1 MILSAKELSTYL
13 GTVHNNASILDKLK
27 IVYRPYICPFDD
39 LIATCQ
45 DSETILDIGCGSG
58 QFILLLSKYTNAK
71 KIGGIE
77 VSSSLIS
84 NAKQLLTSQ
93 TKTEFQIEVY
103 DGVNIPD
110 FIYEF
115 DTVTVIDVFHHI
127 KRDMQNKFILELYN
141 KMKTGSKL
149 IFKDI
154 DGSHPL
160 LFMSKIHDILL
171 AGELVKM
178 VSISEAKRRLDR
190 AGFAIVSISKRL
202 MFWYPHYT
210 IVCIK

>member
-1 MILSAKELSTYL
+1 MLLSPKVLSNYL

-39 LIATCQ
+39 LIAICQ
-45 DSETILDIGCGSG
+45 DSETIFDIGCGSG
-58 QFILLLSKYTNAK
+58 QFLLLLSKYTTVK

-77 VSSSLIS
+77 VSSSLVS
-84 NAKQLLTSQ
+84 NAKQLLTGQ
-93 TKTEFQIEVY
+93 TKTEFQIEIY

-110 FIYEF
+110 FIHEF

-127 KRDMQNKFILELYN
+127 KKQMQERFILELYT

-154 DGSHPL
+154 DGAHPL

-178 VSISEAKRRLDR
+178 VSVSEAKEMLARI
-190 AGFAIVSISKRL
+190 GFNIVSISKRL
-202 MFWYPHYT
+202 MLWYPHYT
-210 IVCIK
+210 VVCIK

>member
-1 MILSAKELSTYL
+1 MILSAKDLSVYL

-39 LIATCQ
+39 LISACQ
-45 DSETILDIGCGSG
+45 GSETILDIGCGSG
-58 QFILLLSKYTNAK
+58 QFILLLSKYTNVK

-93 TKTEFQIEVY
+93 TKTEFQIEIY
-103 DGVNIPD
+103 DGINIPD

-115 DTVTVIDVFHHI
+115 NTVTLIDVFHHI
-127 KRDMQNKFILELYN
+127 KKDKQKRFILELYN
-141 KMKTGSKL
+141 KMKPGSKL

-178 VSISEAKRRLDR
+178 VSIFEAKEMLGG
-190 AGFAIVSISKRL
+190 AGFSIVSISKRL
-202 MFWYPHYT
+202 MLWYPHYT
-210 IVCIK
+210 IICRK